1 MTDAEMLA
9 MLETDLE
16 IVTDYMD
23 STAKTA
29 KETELTQYINA
40 AKVYITRE
48 GVTLDL
54 ADPGDARLVCMYAS
68 WLYRARKV
76 PDITP
81 MPRHLRWN
89 LNNRLYQQKIREAT

>member
-54 ADPGDARLVCMYAS
+54 ADPGENTVLTV
-68 WLYRARKV
+68 
-76 PDITP
+76 T
-81 MPRHLRWN
+81 
-89 LNNRLYQQKIREAT
+89 IRSGEGRFFLLA